1 MLNLRSIRIEQYT
14 CAPRFEGCVM
24 TCVGAVCAV
33 LYLSLG
39 MFEATHTLKGRLVDV
54 FIIGSLLIAG
64 LWNMLLNRK
73 VLKREVRLGT
83 WRDRMFCFSP
93 WLFLLVE
100 VVQTVLIVGLICMV
114 CSVIDGKKILTY
126 VSSLQVCR
134 QVIYMLMVFGIL
146 AVREY
151 MSLYQY
157 YFRALS
163 VSPRVYR
170 PRRWTLRNIFKY
182 RFW

>member
-24 TCVGAVCAV
+24 TCVGALCAV
-33 LYLSLG
+33 LYYALG
-39 MFEATHTLKGRLVDV
+39 MFYATHTLKGRLVDV

-83 WRDRMFCFSP
+83 WRDRVFCFSP
-93 WLFLLVE
+93 WLFLMVE
-100 VVQTVLIVGLICMV
+100 VVQTVLIVVLIYAL
-114 CSVIDGKKILTY
+114 CSAFDYDEFRAY
-126 VSSLQVCR
+126 VSSPTGLR
-134 QVIYMLMVFGIL
+134 QVIYALMVFGYF

-151 MSLYQY
+151 LSLYQY

>member
-1 MLNLRSIRIEQYT
+1 MLNLRSIRIEQYA

-24 TCVGAVCAV
+24 TCVGALFAV
-33 LYLSLG
+33 LYYTLG
-39 MFEATHTLKGRLVDV
+39 MFENTHTLKGRLVDV
-54 FIIGSLLIAG
+54 FIIGSLLVAG

-73 VLKREVRLGT
+73 VLRREVRLGT
-83 WRDRMFCFSP
+83 WRDRVFCFSP

-100 VVQTVLIVGLICMV
+100 VVQTVLLVVLIYAV
-114 CSVIDGKKILTY
+114 CAAFDGEKLLTY
-126 VSSLQVCR
+126 VSSSTDRR
-134 QVIYMLMVFGIL
+134 QVVYMLMVFGYF

-151 MSLYQY
+151 LSLYQY